1 MRSRLFGALDKI
13 LHDHKMLVRGLVT
26 TIRLRPV
33 QKSGWGRMRYRKEV
47 TWRLGR
53 HTNMEHDRK

>member
-1 MRSRLFGALDKI
+1 
-13 LHDHKMLVRGLVT
+13 MLVRGLVT
-26 TIRLRPV
+26 TIRLLPV
-33 QKSGWGRMRYRKEV
+33 QKSGLGRMRYRKEV